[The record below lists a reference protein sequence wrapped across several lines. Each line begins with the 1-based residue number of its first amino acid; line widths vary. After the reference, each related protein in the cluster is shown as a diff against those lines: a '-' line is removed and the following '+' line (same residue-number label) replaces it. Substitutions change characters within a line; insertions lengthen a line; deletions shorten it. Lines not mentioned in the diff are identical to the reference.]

1 MESLINRWVRAF
13 ALGAV
18 LVTVAAA
25 TATSGEDK
33 PEVVAEKASQS
44 WLGVVDAG
52 KYGESWDQA
61 AQSFKKAVTQDKWN
75 GALKQVREPLGKA
88 VLRKLKGTE
97 YMENPPNGPAGK
109 YVIVQY
115 DTDFENK
122 KPAIE
127 TVSLTLESD
136 GHWRVAGY
144 FIKPGE

>member
-1 MESLINRWVRAF
+1 MNRWVRTTMLSIA
-13 ALGAV
+13 
-18 LVTVAAA
+18 LVTLAAAVAA
-25 TATSGEDK
+25 SGEDK

-44 WLGVVDAG
+44 WLAVVDAG

-61 AQSFKKAVTQDKWN
+61 AQSFKKAVTQDKWI

-88 VLRKLKGTE
+88 VSRKLKGTE
-97 YMENPPNGPAGK
+97 YLENPPNGPAGK

-115 DTDFENK
+115 DTNFENK
-122 KPAIE
+122 KPTIE